1 MPNQIIELEAV
12 TKSYQRFPALHDVTT
27 TIPAGVTG
35 LLGPNGAGKSTLI
48 KILLGLLKATSGRA
62 TVLGLDVW
70 RDSMSIRQ
78 QVGYMPEDD
87 CYLPTLSGVEC
98 VQFAARLNCLPPLE
112 ALRRAH
118 EILDFCGA
126 GQERYRTVETYSTGM
141 RQKLKFAQSLVH
153 DPQLLIL
160 DEPTAGLDPD
170 EREAMLNRIGVLARG
185 HGKSIL
191 ICTHILPDV
200 QRVSDQVVILA
211 AGRISVSRSLAEL
224 SRPLTPSTHVRVIGS
239 AERFR
244 DALSSRGMRIE
255 PGPPG
260 TVVVGGDSPECLQAI
275 WQAAAEGDVMVRSLT
290 PARNSLETIFLQAV
304 EDATRAGGGDAD
316 S

>member
-1 MPNQIIELEAV
+1 MRGNLIELEAV
-12 TKSYQRFPALHDVTT
+12 TKSYQRFQALRDITVA
-27 TIPAGVTG
+27 IPPGVTG

-48 KILLGLLKATSGRA
+48 KILLGLLKATSGTA
-62 TVLGLDVW
+62 KVLGYDVW
-70 RDSMSIRQ
+70 RDSPAIRQ

-87 CYLPTLSGVEC
+87 CYLPTLSGVES
-98 VQFAARLNCLPPLE
+98 VQFAARLNRFPALE

-126 GQERYRTVETYSTGM
+126 GQERYRTVDTYSTGM
-141 RQKLKFAQSLVH
+141 RQKLKFAQALVH
-153 DPQLLIL
+153 DPRLLIL

-170 EREAMLNRIGVLARG
+170 EREAMLNRIGVLARE

-211 AGRISVSRSLAEL
+211 AGRISVARSLVEL
-224 SRPLTPSTHVRVIGS
+224 SRPLVPAMHVRVVGPS
-239 AERFR
+239 EPFAE
-244 DALSSRGMRIE
+244 ALAARGLAVE
-255 PGPPG
+255 LGAAG
-260 TVVVGGDSPECLQAI
+260 TVIVAGDSDDRVREI
-275 WQAAAEGDVMVRSLT
+275 WRTVAEGTFVLRSLT

-304 EDATRAGGGDAD
+304 EASTRGGVHAD